1 MSSYTPDH
9 VEILTERWKVKGLH
23 LLEAPSSNPNVDKP
37 GNTTT
42 TVNETTDE
50 SIAHSATPLIHK
62 PQALLSTRRPYSYFN
77 SPSVTVLVGGASS
90 PSLEEEP
97 VTFHVHADLLT
108 KASAFFKAI
117 FGGDVT
123 GTSAVKSGFLESRS
137 RTVTLPEDRPED
149 IAYLLQ
155 YLSGRDLYSTNSLP
169 VPAVVETALLY
180 HKLVDESLD
189 YYVRWCDKRQAM
201 KRAGTWRDWS
211 ARRQGA
217 PMSTETGPMYHLTAV
232 HYQQD
237 EMYIRPQ
244 APAFGPLFRLYIL
257 ADKYDIQMDLR
268 PSIIRRVQ
276 EVERVGKCVPEREDL
291 GLLWDGI
298 LEHESVGLKR
308 AVIDMWAGMGNK
320 SAIRLLKPL
329 VDGKLIIG
337 EQWNQGFLLD
347 LNVELFRRKPTD
359 A

>member
-1 MSSYTPDH
+1 M
-9 VEILTERWKVKGLH
+9 EILTERWKIEKLH
-23 LLEAPSSNPNVDKP
+23 LLEASPSNPNVDKP
-37 GNTTT
+37 GNTTM

-62 PQALLSTRRPYSYFN
+62 SQALLSTRRSFSCFN
-77 SPSVTVLVGGASS
+77 SPPVRLVVGGASS
-90 PSLEEEP
+90 PSLEAEP
-97 VTFHVHADLLT
+97 VTFHIHADLLNN
-108 KASAFFKAI
+108 ASAFFKAI
-117 FGGDVT
+117 FGGDVP
-123 GTSAVKSGFLESRS
+123 GASAEGSGFLESQS

-155 YLSGRDLYSTNSLP
+155 YLSARDLYSTNSLP
-169 VPAVVETALLY
+169 VPAVAEKALLY

-189 YYVRWCDKRQAM
+189 FYVRWCDKRQAM

-232 HYQQD
+232 HYQQV
-237 EMYIRPQ
+237 EMYIRPP

-276 EVERVGKCVPEREDL
+276 EVGRVGKCVPEREDL

-308 AVIDMWAGMGNK
+308 AVIEMWAGMSPKN
-320 SAIRLLKPL
+320 ATRIFKPL
-329 VDGKLIIG
+329 VNGNLIIG